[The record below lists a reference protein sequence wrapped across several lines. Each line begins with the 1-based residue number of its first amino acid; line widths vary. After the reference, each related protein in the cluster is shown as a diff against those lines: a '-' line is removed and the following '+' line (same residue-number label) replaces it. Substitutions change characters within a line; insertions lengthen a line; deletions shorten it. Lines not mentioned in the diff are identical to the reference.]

1 MVATTSRSAGH
12 LGLEGQMVLHLV
24 EAHGALVREQ
34 LPALVDGLL
43 GLEAGGEHLFGD
55 PAPQRGEA
63 RRPVA
68 QALQMHEGVR
78 IGVRTARDATGSVV
92 SSAVITAAMPVN
104 GSDEEL
110 DVPMGLLQRRPG
122 LDHLV
127 ERPRLDAFLDA
138 RELRVLQRHLRQHAE
153 RPEADARGVEERAV
167 ARGAAIED
175 PVIRGRDAEP
185 DHAAVQR
192 LEAPPGAVR
201 PGRERTGERLLVD
214 VGKVRHLL
222 ADRGERRADV
232 AEARPGPKRRPQLGR
247 VVRDETGHDRR
258 A

>member
-1 MVATTSRSAGH
+1 
-12 LGLEGQMVLHLV
+12 
-24 EAHGALVREQ
+24 
-34 LPALVDGLL
+34 
-43 GLEAGGEHLFGD
+43 
-55 PAPQRGEA
+55 
-63 RRPVA
+63 
-68 QALQMHEGVR
+68 
-78 IGVRTARDATGSVV
+78 
-92 SSAVITAAMPVN
+92 
-104 GSDEEL
+104 
-110 DVPMGLLQRRPG
+110 MGLLQRRPC

-127 ERPRLDAFLDA
+127 ERPRLDVFLDA

-153 RPEADARGVEERAV
+153 RPETDARGVEERAV

-192 LEAPPGAVR
+192 FEAPAGPVR

-247 VVRDETGHDRR
+247 VVRDETGHAVEREQRPVGRHEARERVTRTDRTDRARR
-258 A
+258 AREHVEQLFLALRRGALRRVGVLETRPVAPDEVSGGVLRRRVRRLAIARAARGAETRTDRTDGDRTLQDGSTRDHQLS